1 MLEGKPM
8 EKLSKQKQL
17 VGYKH
22 KGFWQCMD
30 TLKEKEYLASLIKEP
45 HHGKTKKFFSK
56 KKIFITGHTGFKGS
70 WLTETLINFGSLVK
84 VIL

>member
-30 TLKEKEYLASLIKEP
+30 TLKEKEYLTSLIK
-45 HHGKTKKFFSK
+45 
-56 KKIFITGHTGFKGS
+56 KGTAP
-70 WLTETLINFGSLVK
+70 WEN
-84 VIL
+84 

>member
-1 MLEGKPM
+1 MVLNEKIFEFLKGNFFEMLEGKPM

-30 TLKEKEYLASLIKEP
+30 ILKEKEYLTSLIK
-45 HHGKTKKFFSK
+45 
-56 KKIFITGHTGFKGS
+56 KGTAP
-70 WLTETLINFGSLVK
+70 WEN
-84 VIL
+84 